1 MKGYT
6 MLTAPVTLDGLM
18 KEWSSD
24 TSIDATSMEKETLKI
39 SYLHSKYLNIRAHHN
54 ILLRKMETDYKLLK
68 GLREDYYHGRL
79 TKEELDE
86 RGWEQCQ
93 LRLSNPEVSRKLDT
107 DSELNR
113 LLLKRIAHEEIVSY
127 CDMVLKSLNNRTWDL
142 GNFIKYQQLTSGR

>member
-1 MKGYT
+1 
-6 MLTAPVTLDGLM
+6 MLTAPVTLEALM

-39 SYLHSKYLNIRAHHN
+39 SHLHGKYLNIRAHHN

-68 GLREDYYHGRL
+68 GLREDYYQGHL
-79 TKEELDE
+79 TKEDCDS
-86 RGWEQCQ
+86 RGWDYMQHV
-93 LRLSNPEVSRKLDT
+93 LSNPQIARKLDT
-107 DSELNR
+107 DPELNK